1 MVESILNIHGKKKD
15 ESMLKGAIFLSP
27 QLNPKKYDD
36 AQSIRVIGVLPFIRF
51 VALLIVANHF
61 LLSTLRKASHSQ
73 CPLSDK
79 TTFISL
85 LAEV

>member
-36 AQSIRVIGVLPFIRF
+36 TQSIRVIGVLPFIRF
-51 VALLIVANHF
+51 VALLIVGNHF
-61 LLSTLRKASHSQ
+61 LLNTLRKVFHSR

-79 TTFISL
+79 TTFISPL
-85 LAEV
+85 VEA